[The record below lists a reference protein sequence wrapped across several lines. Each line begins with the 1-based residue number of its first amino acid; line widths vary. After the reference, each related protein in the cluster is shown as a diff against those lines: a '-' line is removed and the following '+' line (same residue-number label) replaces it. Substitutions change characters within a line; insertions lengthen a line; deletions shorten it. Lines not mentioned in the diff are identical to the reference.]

1 MKNLLFAAL
10 SFPAIAVFAQGN
22 LAPPGAPAPTMKTLQ
37 QIEPRAAISSLPFT
51 INQQGSY
58 YLATNLTG
66 ISGQSG
72 ITIAAHNVTVD
83 LNGFELAGVPGSA
96 SGVTVNGTRTNLT
109 LRNGTIRSW
118 AGFAVG
124 ASTVQGGQ
132 FEALRV
138 FHNVAGG
145 LVAGVA
151 STVQN
156 VTASYNGG
164 VAISAREGSVV
175 KNGTAFANAG
185 TGISTLS
192 GSIVENCAVRANRN
206 GGIDA
211 GRDSSVLGCTVST
224 NTGHGI
230 LAGTNA
236 LVKDCVVTRSS
247 QNGIQVDDNS
257 TIAHCVSSQNS
268 GNGVDAA
275 VGCTITENTAN
286 QNLQNGFVL
295 NARCRVFGNTAASNG
310 AFGASGAGFY
320 ILGDDNH
327 IEGNNSVRHYIG
339 FLIDGDYNLIVK
351 NKASDFSPSPGGGF
365 SLDVGFNRIAPIS
378 SDFTVAG
385 PWANFAY

>member
-10 SFPAIAVFAQGN
+10 IFPSLVVFAQGD
-22 LAPPGAPAPTMKTLQ
+22 LTPPGAPAPTMKTLQ
-37 QIEPRAAISSLPFT
+37 QIEPRTPISSLPFT
-51 INQQGSY
+51 INQSGSY

-66 ISGQSG
+66 VSGQSG

-83 LNGFELAGVPGSA
+83 LNGFDLAGVSGSA

-118 AGFAVG
+118 VGFAVG

-138 FHNVAGG
+138 FHNTAGG
-145 LVAGVA
+145 LVAGAA
-151 STVQN
+151 STIQN
-156 VTASYNGG
+156 VTAAYNGG

-175 KNGTAFANAG
+175 KNCTAFGNAG
-185 TGISTLS
+185 AGISALGASTF
-192 GSIVENCAVRANRN
+192 ENCAVRANRN

-211 GRDSSVLGCTVST
+211 GRDSIVLGCTVST

-230 LAGTNA
+230 LAGTNV
-236 LVKDCVVTRSS
+236 LVKECVVTRNS

-257 TIAHCVSSQNS
+257 TIAHCVSSQNG

-286 QNLQNGFVL
+286 QNLQNGFVA
-295 NARCRVFGNTAASNG
+295 NARCRVFGNTAANNG
-310 AFGASGAGFY
+310 AFMVNGAGFY

-327 IEGNNSVRHYIG
+327 LEENNSVHNHFG
-339 FLIDGDYNLIVK
+339 FLIDGDFNLIVK
-351 NKASDFSPSPGGGF
+351 NKASDFIGGGF
-365 SLDVGFNRIAPIS
+365 SLDVGDNRIAPIVA
-378 SDFTVAG
+378 DFTGAM
-385 PWANFAY
+385 PWSNFAY